1 MKYNVMVYE
10 IKRMFQVSI
19 DANNPIQ
26 AKVRAKELVKNGN
39 ATEIV
44 VDPGQV
50 VIQVFDR
57 WFTPIGSAS
66 EFKILKRQENFD
78 ELLNQKEDQN
88 D

>member
-1 MKYNVMVYE
+1 MVYE

-19 DANNPIQ
+19 DASNPIQ
-26 AKVRAKELVKNGN
+26 AKVRAKELVKNSN
-39 ATEIV
+39 ATEIA

-57 WFTPIGSAS
+57 WFAPIGPAS
-66 EFKILKRQENFD
+66 EFKILERQEDFNK
-78 ELLNQKEDQN
+78 LLNQKEDQN

>member
-1 MKYNVMVYE
+1 MKYNVIVYE

-19 DANNPIQ
+19 DASNPIQ
-26 AKVRAKELVKNGN
+26 AKVRAKELVKNGE

-57 WFTPIGSAS
+57 WFEPIGPVS
-66 EFKILKRQENFD
+66 EFKILKSLNGRSFD
-78 ELLNQKEDQN
+78 GDS
-88 D
+88 

>member
-10 IKRMFQVSI
+10 IKRMFQVSV

-26 AKVRAKELVKNGN
+26 AKVRAKELVKNGD

-57 WFTPIGSAS
+57 WFAPIGSSS
-66 EFKILKRQENFD
+66 ELGT
-78 ELLNQKEDQN
+78 LNVEG
-88 D
+88 